1 MDENSLI
8 NCGIEPTIMV
18 FHICTDKS
26 LQSKITHEIKLFSS
40 NGGRVRREIR
50 VFIIEE
56 DPFAIHWMALILAR
70 DWRTQVTGEA
80 LNIAEALEQIRNNE
94 ERIDLLLLDADLAT
108 PSGLQKIKDGL
119 KSHHETRILLVGN
132 STSSA
137 AWKATNQ
144 NPLLVGYILKEEIR
158 FSLAWAADFATD
170 GHWVATP
177 AVQNM
182 ASDQGRHLPDGWLV
196 IDGRREI
203 SNFTQHEMDVARLA
217 LIFSM
222 ERRELADEL
231 SISDDWGYG
240 LVTTLYKKL
249 GLEELLTGEVEPSA
263 YLGSHPAINERLE
276 AILVGLKHSKKA
288 KDLETLAFHLLTMP
302 ELLN

>member
-1 MDENSLI
+1 MLSHFCI
-8 NCGIEPTIMV
+8 
-18 FHICTDKS
+18 DKRF
-26 LQSKITHEIKLFSS
+26 QNNITHEIGLFSS
-40 NGGRVRREIR
+40 KGGRVRREIR

-70 DWRTQVTGEA
+70 DWRTQLTGEA
-80 LNIAEALEQIRNNE
+80 LSIANALEQIRNSN

-108 PSGLQKIKDGL
+108 PSGLLKLKDGL
-119 KSHHETRILLVGN
+119 KSHRETRILLVGN
-132 STSSA
+132 RPNLTV
-137 AWKATNQ
+137 WKAASQ
-144 NPLLVGYILKEEIR
+144 QPLFVGYILKEEIR

-177 AVQNM
+177 AVQDL
-182 ASDQGRHLPDGWLV
+182 AIGQDIHLPEGWLV
-196 IDGRREI
+196 MDGRREI
-203 SNFTQHEMDVARLA
+203 TNFTPHETDVARLA

-249 GLEELLTGEVEPSA
+249 GLEELLTGEVESSV
-263 YLGSHPAINERLE
+263 YLGNHPAVSERLN
-276 AILVGLKHSKKA
+276 AILAGLKRSKKA

>member
-1 MDENSLI
+1 MLFQFCI
-8 NCGIEPTIMV
+8 
-18 FHICTDKS
+18 DKRF
-26 LQSKITHEIKLFSS
+26 QSNITHEIELFSS

-50 VFIIEE
+50 VLIVEE
-56 DPFAIHWMALILAR
+56 DPFAINWMALILAR

-80 LNIAEALEQIRNNE
+80 LSIADTLELIRNSK

-108 PSGLQKIKDGL
+108 PSGMLKLKDGL
-119 KSHHETRILLVGN
+119 KSHRETRVLLVGN
-132 STSSA
+132 SASLAT
-137 AWKATNQ
+137 WKGANQ

-177 AVQNM
+177 AVQDL
-182 ASDQGRHLPDGWLV
+182 ASSQGMHLPEGWLV
-196 IDGRREI
+196 MDGRRQI
-203 SNFTQHEMDVARLA
+203 SNFTQHETDVARLA

-240 LVTTLYKKL
+240 LVATLYKKL
-249 GLEELLTGEVEPSA
+249 GLEELLTGEVEAST
-263 YLGSHPAINERLE
+263 YLGSHPAIKERLK
-276 AILVGLKHSKKA
+276 AILAGLNHSKKA

>member
-1 MDENSLI
+1 M
-8 NCGIEPTIMV
+8 
-18 FHICTDKS
+18 
-26 LQSKITHEIKLFSS
+26 
-40 NGGRVRREIR
+40 RREIR
-50 VFIIEE
+50 VFIVEE

-80 LNIAEALEQIRNNE
+80 LNIVDALEQIRNNE

-108 PSGLQKIKDGL
+108 PSGLFKLINEL
-119 KSHHETRILLVGN
+119 KSHRETRVLLVGN
-132 STSSA
+132 GTSLA
-137 AWKATNQ
+137 AWKAANQ
-144 NPLLVGYILKEEIR
+144 NPLIVGYILKEEIR
-158 FSLAWAADFATD
+158 FSLAWAVDFATD

-177 AVQNM
+177 AIQDM
-182 ASDQGRHLPDGWLV
+182 ASSQGLHLPEGWLV
-196 IDGRREI
+196 MDGRREI
-203 SNFTQHEMDVARLA
+203 SNFTHHETDVSRLA

-249 GLEELLTGEVEPSA
+249 GLEELLTGEVEPSV

-276 AILVGLKHSKKA
+276 EILAGLKHSKKA
-288 KDLETLAFHLLTMP
+288 RDLETLAFHLLTMP